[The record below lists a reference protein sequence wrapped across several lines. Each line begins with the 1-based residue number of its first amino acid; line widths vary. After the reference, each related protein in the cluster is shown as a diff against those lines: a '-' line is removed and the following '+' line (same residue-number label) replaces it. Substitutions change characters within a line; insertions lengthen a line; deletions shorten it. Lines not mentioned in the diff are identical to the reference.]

1 MEQQWKKKWFV
12 LRATKLAYYKD
23 NREYSLSRAID
34 LRQVHSCVPIS
45 SGEKQKHPF
54 AFAIVTSD
62 RTFLVEALSNEERED
77 WVKAINI
84 VRKRMT
90 DREEEANRR
99 RDPSA
104 TRAVPVPARPAP
116 ATGHEEVV
124 EPHQG
129 TWTSTFSNT
138 TASTSPAQSQS
149 GSYFHHIVHPQNPA
163 AASAH
168 AHVAASS
175 SVSSTLTAQLA
186 TLSTAR
192 TPSINAPGPGTAGPS
207 AASVTRRLSHPIPVP
222 NIQTSRLDGRLAGG
236 PTSPINSNLSP
247 PNATPHLGA
256 SSDEDEAY
264 FSDPHTAWAD
274 LIATSPPTNTV
285 ADPNKVI
292 LATYLMK
299 RSRKPAREVWRKR
312 WFFLTSAGI
321 TYTKSHMDSRVLT
334 FIGIPSILD
343 VFSLEDADDDGAF
356 DSSGAEDAS
365 GNFRHPSLKTKRD
378 NAAPPR
384 NIEHVIRIVTSKR
397 RYDLCVP
404 SEEEEIKWIAAI
416 RALVNRE
423 RERQAASAVQ
433 PPISPLTETAPT
445 LKAPGTAPAPVP
457 IIAQQ
462 PPTPGSQSS
471 PLLGGNATQVP
482 PVAVPA
488 VPQPAPAAPTTHNR
502 TRSATQVAKNAVA
515 EATRRYV
522 EVGKQ

>member
-1 MEQQWKKKWFV
+1 M
-12 LRATKLAYYKD
+12 
-23 NREYSLSRAID
+23 
-34 LRQVHSCVPIS
+34 HSCVPIS

-77 WVKAINI
+77 WVKAINS

-90 DREEEANRR
+90 DREDEANRR

-104 TRAVPVPARPAP
+104 TRAVAVPARPG
-116 ATGHEEVV
+116 ATAAAAHDELV

-129 TWTSTFSNT
+129 TWTSTFSST
-138 TASTSPAQSQS
+138 TASTSPARSQS

-163 AASAH
+163 SAAPPH

-175 SVSSTLTAQLA
+175 SISSTLSAQLA
-186 TLSTAR
+186 TLSTGAAVGGVVGAASNGAGAAGVAR
-192 TPSINAPGPGTAGPS
+192 TPSINAPGPSTAGPS

-222 NIQTSRLDGRLAGG
+222 TVQTSRLGLAGG
-236 PTSPINSNLSP
+236 PTSPTNANLSP

-274 LIATSPPTNTV
+274 LIATSPPTTTV

-299 RSRKPAREVWRKR
+299 RSRKTAREVWRKR

-321 TYTKSHMDSRVLT
+321 TYTKSHMDNRVLT

-356 DSSGAEDAS
+356 DSSGAEDG
-365 GNFRHPSLKTKRD
+365 GNFRHPSLRTKRD
-378 NAAPPR
+378 PVAPPK

-423 RERQAASAVQ
+423 RERQAAGTAQ
-433 PPISPLTETAPT
+433 PPMSPLTETAPA
-445 LKAPGTAPAPVP
+445 LKAAATHHPVP

-462 PPTPGSQSS
+462 PPTPGSQAS
-471 PLLGGNATQVP
+471 PLLGGNIPQVP
-482 PVAVPA
+482 T
-488 VPQPAPAAPTTHNR
+488 VPQPAPAVASTTHTR
-502 TRSATQVAKNAVA
+502 SRSATQVAKNAVA
-515 EATRRYV
+515 EATRKYV